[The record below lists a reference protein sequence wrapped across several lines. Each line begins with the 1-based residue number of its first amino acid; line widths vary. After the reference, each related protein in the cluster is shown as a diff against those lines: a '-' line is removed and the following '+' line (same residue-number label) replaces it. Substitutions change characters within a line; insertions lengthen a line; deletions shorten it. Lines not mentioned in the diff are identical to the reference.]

1 MKKNKLKVL
10 LLIMCLASN
19 SMLLAGCGSK
29 DSESKDDKSNK
40 KVTEQKKE
48 KKLEKKHDKKK
59 EDKAKEEEQEEN
71 EEQEEKHKSSSN
83 SESNKSHKGKTWV
96 KPKYK
101 TVHHP
106 EQKHWGEVE
115 YVLTCECGRNFS
127 GRNQAEA
134 RIAFQRH
141 RPNP

>member
-40 KVTEQKKE
+40 KVTEQKKD

-59 EDKAKEEEQEEN
+59 EDKEEEEEQEEK
-71 EEQEEKHKSSSN
+71 QKSSSN
-83 SESNKSHKGKTWV
+83 SEPKKSHKGKTWV

-115 YVLTCECGRNFS
+115 YVLTCECGRSFS
-127 GRNQAEA
+127 GKNQAEA
-134 RIAFQRH
+134 RTAFQRH